1 MSNDNSDQRLKS
13 KIKKILLQAGFK
25 KVGTHVEF
33 ITDGTTHNFSIDIC
47 TIFDNHLI
55 LIEGKKKVNLRSS
68 KFNTD
73 IDHAIQ
79 NSEKIINNQII
90 KIKSSDLGGLTINDI
105 NNVQETHYGFVIEE
119 TENKDEK
126 LAKKLKNNEMAF
138 WNQHAINHFYHSTK
152 VLGSAS
158 KYEMLREFSI
168 RIPPEEFHAE
178 KIVKIIQDDHELFLL
193 GMHPS
198 MLLKMGYVYRRI
210 STRQSSYQRVIEKN
224 RLPLIK
230 KFYTENKNFMLA
242 NSVLIAFDGDDY
254 IQNQL
259 KALNKKKDGKLH
271 FPTSYCSAWI
281 IDGQHRVYGFKDTKY
296 AKAPKKFDDNTFRLP
311 VVAFKKLPEET
322 QSRTFVDINY
332 YQKRINTIL
341 IYDLVSSYP
350 NLKYELT
357 WACLLVKELSKQ
369 EPWIN
374 KIQTTQNDQKRPIT
388 ITSFVRPVLFE
399 KLLGYNPRLKKNQ
412 FQGPLFKAYPFFE
425 TKQVKSHDNQKSLQ
439 KQLSILTRFF
449 QGVKN
454 NAGKQW
460 KNDRTYGLT
469 RFPGVNAL
477 LLTLTSILKKYK
489 KGGVNF
495 DDYLATI
502 GSVKLTRKRISKLP
516 RGYIAINKLHEEMI
530 ETINA
535 HNNANLEITKL

>member
-13 KIKKILLQAGFK
+13 KIKKILFNAGFK
-25 KVGTHVEF
+25 KIGTHVEF
-33 ITDGTTHNFSIDIC
+33 ITDGSTHNFSIDIC
-47 TIFDNHLI
+47 TIFGDHLI
-55 LIEGKKKVNLRSS
+55 LIEGKKKVNLSSS
-68 KFNTD
+68 KFNKD

-79 NSEKIINNQII
+79 NCDKIINNRII

-105 NNVQETHYGFVIEE
+105 KNVQETHYGFVIEE
-119 TENKDEK
+119 TENQDEK
-126 LAKKLKNNEMAF
+126 LSNKLEKNEMAF
-138 WNQHAINHFYHSTK
+138 WNQHAINHFYNSTK
-152 VLGSAS
+152 VLGSTS
-158 KYEMLREFSI
+158 KYEILREFSI
-168 RIPPEEFHAE
+168 KIPPKEFHAE
-178 KIVKIIQDDHELFLL
+178 KIVKIKQDNHELFLL

-230 KFYTENKNFMLA
+230 KFYTENKNLMLA

-254 IQNQL
+254 IQNL
-259 KALNKKKDGKLH
+259 LESLNKKNDGKLH

-296 AKAPKKFDDNTFRLP
+296 AKAPKKYDENTFRLP

-357 WACLLVKELSKQ
+357 WACLLVKKLSKQ

-374 KIQTTQNDQKRPIT
+374 KIQTTQNDPKRPIT
-388 ITSFVRPVLFE
+388 ITGFVRPVLFE
-399 KLLGYNPRLKKNQ
+399 KLLGYDAKRTKDR

-425 TKQVKSHDNQKSLQ
+425 KKQVINLDNQDALK

-449 QGVKN
+449 HGVKN
-454 NAGKQW
+454 NAGRQW
-460 KNDRTYGLT
+460 ENDKKYGLT

-502 GSVKLTRKRISKLP
+502 GSVTLTRKRIGKIP
-516 RGYIAINKLHEEMI
+516 RGYSAMNKLHEEMLDA
-530 ETINA
+530 INA
-535 HNNANLEITKL
+535 HNNDNLQITKL